1 MRKEFTPDKDQITAL
16 RWFADLHGRG
26 WKLKLQNHWLDGTN
40 PSTNADYNAN
50 LRAIRNAG
58 GCVWLK
64 TFRFSK

>member
-1 MRKEFTPDKDQITAL
+1 
-16 RWFADLHGRG
+16 LHGRG
-26 WKLKLQNHWLDGTN
+26 WKVKLQKHWLDGTN

-64 TFRFSK
+64 TFRFPK